1 MHRIKEVKV
10 PEHPEMVMM
19 WVGHHLKDILVPSQG
34 K

>member
-19 WVGHHLKDILVPSQG
+19 WVGHHILVPSQG